1 MDITN
6 KPILKVDKKGSK
18 SVRIAKTLF
27 QVLAWISLIVG
38 VILVLDAAYDYDGNY
53 SLSIIILQ
61 LSVFSFFAAA
71 ILKGII
77 PRAEASEYKKAKV
90 EEEYVIKTKDSD
102 GY

>member
-6 KPILKVDKKGSK
+6 KPILKVDKRGSK
-18 SVRIAKTLF
+18 SVRIAEILF
-27 QVLAWISLIVG
+27 LVLAFISLFVG
-38 VILVLDAAYDYDGNY
+38 VILVLEAASDYNGNY

-61 LSVFSFFAAA
+61 LSIFSFFAAA

-77 PRAEASEYKKAKV
+77 PIAEAAEYKKAKV